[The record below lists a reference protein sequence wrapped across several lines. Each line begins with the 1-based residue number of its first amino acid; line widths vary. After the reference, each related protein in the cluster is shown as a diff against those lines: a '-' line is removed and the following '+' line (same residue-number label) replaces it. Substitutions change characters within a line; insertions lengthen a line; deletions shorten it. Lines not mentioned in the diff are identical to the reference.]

1 MKKYDIIFFQNF
13 LYFNNYYLYSK
24 NYITVQLLK
33 KAMEQNGWGVNKIF
47 FILFLYSFNLKI
59 ILFFIYFIFN
69 F

>member
-47 FILFLYSFNLKI
+47 SILFL
-59 ILFFIYFIFN
+59 
-69 F
+69 

>member
-33 KAMEQNGWGVNKIF
+33 KAMEQNGWGVNNTFSIFISLFVLFENYSIFYIF
-47 FILFLYSFNLKI
+47 FI
-59 ILFFIYFIFN
+59 
-69 F
+69 